1 VTAARDTGYSA
12 SAEFYELVAARQAQS
27 SGPALRAALAGVDAA
42 AGPVLEI
49 GAGTGRITEVIADA
63 LPDAEIVAAE
73 PAAEMRAVLT
83 SRAYAD
89 PALRRR
95 VTVTPDSAQ
104 RIAAAGGDGPICAAV
119 VFGVAGHLD
128 TAERVALW
136 RALAARLP
144 AGGPIVVELMGVAT
158 PRVIPPVRLLRERV
172 GEQVY
177 EWWSSGEPCGE
188 DVMRF
193 DTTWKVFA
201 AGSLVREVR
210 ESHRWHTLTATQ
222 LAAESGLAAERITQV
237 DGQATAEITVLR
249 RSPATVGYAPR

>member
-1 VTAARDTGYSA
+1 VSTVDTSCDTAYSA

-27 SGPALRAALAGVDAA
+27 SGPALRAALSGVDPS

-63 LPDAEIVAAE
+63 LPEVEIVAAE

-89 PALRRR
+89 PALRSR
-95 VTVTPDSAQ
+95 VTVTADSAQ
-104 RIAAAGGDGPICAAV
+104 RIAAASGGPPICAAV

-128 TAERVALW
+128 APDRIALW

-144 AGGPIVVELMGVAT
+144 AGGPIVVELMGVAA
-158 PRVIPPVRLLRERV
+158 PRVIQPVRLLREQV
-172 GEQVY
+172 GAQVY
-177 EWWSSGEPCGE
+177 EWWSSGEPCG
-188 DVMRF
+188 DDLMRF

-201 AGSLVREVR
+201 GGALVREVA
-210 ESHRWHTLTATQ
+210 ESHRWHTLTAAQ

-237 DGQATAEITVLR
+237 DGQVTAEITVLR
-249 RSPATVGYAPR
+249 RPADDVG

>member
-1 VTAARDTGYSA
+1 MNAVTDSCDTAYSA

-27 SGPALRAALAGVDAA
+27 SGPALRAALAGVDLA

-83 SRAYAD
+83 SRTHAD
-89 PALRRR
+89 PALRSR
-95 VTVTPDSAQ
+95 VTVTADSAQ
-104 RIAAAGGDGPICAAV
+104 RIAAAGAGPSICAAV

-128 TAERVALW
+128 LPDRVALW
-136 RALAARLP
+136 RTLGARLP
-144 AGGPIVVELMGVAT
+144 EGGPIVVELMGVAT
-158 PRVIPPVRLLRERV
+158 PRVIPPVRLLREQI

-177 EWWSSGEPCGE
+177 EWWSSGEPCG
-188 DVMRF
+188 DGLMRF

-201 AGSLVREVR
+201 GGALVREVA
-210 ESHRWHTLTATQ
+210 ESHRWHTLTAAQ

-249 RSPATVGYAPR
+249 RRTPRVR